1 MPVAGVGLLQAS
13 GWWLWGI
20 ISLPGVNQEGGVKPA
35 GGLIKPIWFRWIGV
49 DQGGHA

>member
-1 MPVAGVGLLQAS
+1 MLQA

-20 ISLPGVNQEGGVKPA
+20 ISLPGVNQHKGEA